1 MTRVKKPVMTVKT
14 IEDAEAVMAEYAIA
28 DAKLRKI
35 NAKMDEQITAIRQK
49 YADEIQEQIAKR
61 DNHLDDLHLFAESN
75 PQLFEKKK
83 SLELTHGLIGFR
95 TGTPKLKLVKKMN
108 WQGVLELLKLHN
120 PHYVR
125 TVEEPAKDKL
135 LADREDAGTKATMLK
150 CGVEV
155 VQEETFYIEPKQES
169 QD

>member
-14 IEDAEAVMAEYAIA
+14 IEDAEGAMAEYSIA
-28 DAKLRKI
+28 DAKIRKI

-49 YADEIQEQIAKR
+49 YADEIQEQISKR

-83 SLELTHGLIGFR
+83 SLELTHGVLGFR
-95 TGTPKLKLVKKMN
+95 TGQPKLKLAKKMN
-108 WQGVLELLKLHN
+108 WQGVLELLKLKAKD
-120 PHYVR
+120 YVR
-125 TVEEPAKDKL
+125 TVDEVAKDKL
-135 LADREDAGTKATMLK
+135 LADREEPATKLILK
-150 CGVEV
+150 EVGVEV
-155 VQEETFYIEPKQES
+155 AQDETFYIEPKQES